1 MDTTMSHIA
10 FMTIFSPLV
19 TVGMVLVIMWSMS
32 TVDPHFQAYGK
43 ESNEQRHSGEM
54 CSETLVL
61 IDGAAGE
68 AGVRKPGF
76 VVEKP
81 FGDRSIDHGVGI
93 LTRLDAS
100 NQRQVA
106 RLSNDLV
113 LKEIALL
120 IGGEVHTSG

>member
-1 MDTTMSHIA
+1 MSHIV

-19 TVGMVLVIMWSMS
+19 TVGMVLVIMWGMS
-32 TVDPHFQAYGK
+32 TVDPHFNGYGK
-43 ESNEQRHSGEM
+43 ENNEQRHSREM

-61 IDGAAGE
+61 IDGAGAE

-76 VVEKP
+76 VVGKS
-81 FGDRSIDHGVGI
+81 FDDRSIDHGVGI

-100 NQRQVA
+100 SQRQVA

-120 IGGEVHTSG
+120 IGCGAHTSR

>member
-1 MDTTMSHIA
+1 MDTTLSHIV
-10 FMTIFSPLV
+10 FMTIFFSLV
-19 TVGMVLVIMWSMS
+19 TVGMVLVIMWGMS
-32 TVDPHFQAYGK
+32 TVDPHFNAYGK
-43 ESNEQRHSGEM
+43 ENNEQRHSGEM
-54 CSETLVL
+54 CPEPLVL
-61 IDGAAGE
+61 IDGAGDE

-76 VVEKP
+76 IVGKP
-81 FGDRSIDHGVGI
+81 FGDRFFDHGIGI

-120 IGGEVHTSG
+120 IGCQAHTSR